1 MFYKFV
7 VLDFM
12 IIDHLKKR
20 IEKYKNAHLVPQEKR
35 VSYYKITASVICME
49 IVSAVITGI
58 LIGHML
64 DLFLNTRY
72 IFKVVCLLFAFVA
85 CFVVLYKLVKD

>member
-1 MFYKFV
+1 
-7 VLDFM
+7 M

-35 VSYYKITASVICME
+35 VSHYRVTSSVICME
-49 IVSAVITGI
+49 IVSSVVTGVF
-58 LIGHML
+58 IGYIL
-64 DLFLNTRY
+64 DLFFNTRY
-72 IFKVVCLLFAFVA
+72 IFKLICLVFAFVA